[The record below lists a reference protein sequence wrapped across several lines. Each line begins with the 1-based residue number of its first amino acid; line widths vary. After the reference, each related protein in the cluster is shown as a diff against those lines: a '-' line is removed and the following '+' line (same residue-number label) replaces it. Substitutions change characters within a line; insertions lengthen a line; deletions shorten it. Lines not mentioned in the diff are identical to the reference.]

1 MLYKY
6 GFQHFVT
13 NGNIQVT
20 HFLVGSKKRHYLC
33 IRFLKKIKMFLDI
46 K

>member
-1 MLYKY
+1 MLYNY
-6 GFQHFVT
+6 GFQYFVT

-20 HFLVGSKKRHYLC
+20 QFLAGSKKRNYLC
-33 IRFLKKIKMFLDI
+33 TRFLKKIKMFLDI